1 MEDWQ
6 SDRMRWTRNPVYPLR
21 GIGGLNPS
29 SSAHIIY
36 KPFCFRHSP
45 SGKDSKSEI
54 IMKKVFL
61 TIFMFLPLM
70 MSAQTVL
77 TPEQKLEQAQK
88 QLEEAKKAVEE
99 AKAAAEKA
107 KGTDKELEPSIA
119 NEPASTTIN
128 GKTIVVKNQQ
138 KNTEST
144 NAPSETN
151 QGWIVPKV
159 EKRTEVAKKTVTKN
173 GVTLKDDPKYLEGAI
188 PTNENGKIEFT
199 MQTDAN
205 GKSAKQIYDLVYNY
219 FSNLTQDKNNI
230 ASRVALVNPKEN
242 IIANTMDE
250 WLVFSQSF
258 LSLDRTEFRYLL
270 VAQIADNSLA
280 VTLSKIIYNYE
291 EGRSTGFKEPA
302 ENVISDRYALNK
314 KKNGLARIFGKF
326 RKGTIDRKDQIF
338 SDIKALVKN

>member
-1 MEDWQ
+1 
-6 SDRMRWTRNPVYPLR
+6 
-21 GIGGLNPS
+21 
-29 SSAHIIY
+29 
-36 KPFCFRHSP
+36 
-45 SGKDSKSEI
+45 
-54 IMKKVFL
+54 
-61 TIFMFLPLM
+61 MFLPLM

-128 GKTIVVKNQQ
+128 SKTIVVKNQQ

-242 IIANTMDE
+242 IIANTMD
-250 WLVFSQSF
+250 
-258 LSLDRTEFRYLL
+258 
-270 VAQIADNSLA
+270 
-280 VTLSKIIYNYE
+280 
-291 EGRSTGFKEPA
+291 
-302 ENVISDRYALNK
+302 
-314 KKNGLARIFGKF
+314 
-326 RKGTIDRKDQIF
+326 
-338 SDIKALVKN
+338 

>member
-1 MEDWQ
+1 
-6 SDRMRWTRNPVYPLR
+6 
-21 GIGGLNPS
+21 
-29 SSAHIIY
+29 
-36 KPFCFRHSP
+36 
-45 SGKDSKSEI
+45 
-54 IMKKVFL
+54 MKKVFL

-188 PTNENGKIEFT
+188 PTDENGKIEFI

-270 VAQIADNSLA
+270 VAQIADNSLT

-314 KKNGLARIFGKF
+314 KKMA
-326 RKGTIDRKDQIF
+326 
-338 SDIKALVKN
+338 

>member
-1 MEDWQ
+1 
-6 SDRMRWTRNPVYPLR
+6 
-21 GIGGLNPS
+21 
-29 SSAHIIY
+29 
-36 KPFCFRHSP
+36 
-45 SGKDSKSEI
+45 
-54 IMKKVFL
+54 MKKVFL

-138 KNTEST
+138 KNAESNT
-144 NAPSETN
+144 TPAETN

-159 EKRTEVAKKTVTKN
+159 EKQTEVAKKTVTKN

-188 PTNENGKIEFT
+188 PTDENGKIEFT

-205 GKSAKQIYDLVYNY
+205 GNSANQIYDLVYNY
-219 FSNLTQDKNNI
+219 FSNFILDKNNI
-230 ASRVALVNPKEN
+230 GSSVALVNPNEF
-242 IIANTMDE
+242 ILANTMDE

-258 LSLDRTEFRYLL
+258 LSLDRTEFRYQL
-270 VAQIADNSLA
+270 VAQIADNSLT
-280 VTLSKIIYNYE
+280 VRLSKIIYNYE
-291 EGRSTGFKEPA
+291 EGRSTSF
-302 ENVISDRYALNK
+302 
-314 KKNGLARIFGKF
+314 
-326 RKGTIDRKDQIF
+326 
-338 SDIKALVKN
+338 

>member
-1 MEDWQ
+1 M
-6 SDRMRWTRNPVYPLR
+6 TY
-21 GIGGLNPS
+21 
-29 SSAHIIY
+29 
-36 KPFCFRHSP
+36 
-45 SGKDSKSEI
+45 
-54 IMKKVFL
+54 FL
-61 TIFMFLPLM
+61 TILTSVSLLFIQWA
-70 MSAQTVL
+70 SSIGVL
-77 TPEQKLEQAQK
+77 
-88 QLEEAKKAVEE
+88 
-99 AKAAAEKA
+99 
-107 KGTDKELEPSIA
+107 DH
-119 NEPASTTIN
+119 
-128 GKTIVVKNQQ
+128 IV
-138 KNTEST
+138 
-144 NAPSETN
+144 
-151 QGWIVPKV
+151 
-159 EKRTEVAKKTVTKN
+159 
-173 GVTLKDDPKYLEGAI
+173 KDDPKYLEGAI

-270 VAQIADNSLA
+270 VAQIADNALT

-326 RKGTIDRKDQIF
+326 RKGTVDRKDQIF

>member
-1 MEDWQ
+1 
-6 SDRMRWTRNPVYPLR
+6 
-21 GIGGLNPS
+21 
-29 SSAHIIY
+29 
-36 KPFCFRHSP
+36 
-45 SGKDSKSEI
+45 
-54 IMKKVFL
+54 
-61 TIFMFLPLM
+61 
-70 MSAQTVL
+70 
-77 TPEQKLEQAQK
+77 
-88 QLEEAKKAVEE
+88 
-99 AKAAAEKA
+99 
-107 KGTDKELEPSIA
+107 
-119 NEPASTTIN
+119 
-128 GKTIVVKNQQ
+128 
-138 KNTEST
+138 
-144 NAPSETN
+144 
-151 QGWIVPKV
+151 
-159 EKRTEVAKKTVTKN
+159 
-173 GVTLKDDPKYLEGAI
+173 
-188 PTNENGKIEFT
+188 

-270 VAQIADNSLA
+270 VAQIADNALT
-280 VTLSKIIYNYE
+280 VILSKIIYNYE

>member
-1 MEDWQ
+1 
-6 SDRMRWTRNPVYPLR
+6 
-21 GIGGLNPS
+21 
-29 SSAHIIY
+29 
-36 KPFCFRHSP
+36 
-45 SGKDSKSEI
+45 
-54 IMKKVFL
+54 
-61 TIFMFLPLM
+61 
-70 MSAQTVL
+70 
-77 TPEQKLEQAQK
+77 
-88 QLEEAKKAVEE
+88 
-99 AKAAAEKA
+99 
-107 KGTDKELEPSIA
+107 
-119 NEPASTTIN
+119 
-128 GKTIVVKNQQ
+128 
-138 KNTEST
+138 
-144 NAPSETN
+144 
-151 QGWIVPKV
+151 
-159 EKRTEVAKKTVTKN
+159 
-173 GVTLKDDPKYLEGAI
+173 
-188 PTNENGKIEFT
+188 

-205 GKSAKQIYDLVYNY
+205 GKSAKQIYDIVYNY

-270 VAQIADNSLA
+270 VAQIADNSLT

-302 ENVISDRYALNK
+302 EKVISDRYALNK

>member
-1 MEDWQ
+1 
-6 SDRMRWTRNPVYPLR
+6 
-21 GIGGLNPS
+21 
-29 SSAHIIY
+29 
-36 KPFCFRHSP
+36 
-45 SGKDSKSEI
+45 
-54 IMKKVFL
+54 
-61 TIFMFLPLM
+61 
-70 MSAQTVL
+70 
-77 TPEQKLEQAQK
+77 
-88 QLEEAKKAVEE
+88 
-99 AKAAAEKA
+99 
-107 KGTDKELEPSIA
+107 
-119 NEPASTTIN
+119 
-128 GKTIVVKNQQ
+128 
-138 KNTEST
+138 
-144 NAPSETN
+144 
-151 QGWIVPKV
+151 
-159 EKRTEVAKKTVTKN
+159 
-173 GVTLKDDPKYLEGAI
+173 
-188 PTNENGKIEFT
+188 

-219 FSNLTQDKNNI
+219 FSNFTQDKNNI

-270 VAQIADNSLA
+270 VAQIADNSLT

-302 ENVISDRYALNK
+302 EKVISDRYALNK